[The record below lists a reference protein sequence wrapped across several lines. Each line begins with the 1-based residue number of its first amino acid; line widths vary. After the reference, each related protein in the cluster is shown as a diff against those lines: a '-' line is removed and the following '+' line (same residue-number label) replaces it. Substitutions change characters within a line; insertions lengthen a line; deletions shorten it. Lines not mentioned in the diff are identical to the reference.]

1 MDRVRA
7 VFPMATSKIAAAM
20 ESMGD
25 ILESGVE
32 ESYVQRRG
40 RYAQEANTGLQGDE
54 FWRNLW
60 VAHIVR
66 RPLVH
71 VECFLQHLFN
81 GSEGDEKTQ
90 SSSWCVARSM
100 GLLKNSMSCWNRS
113 ACGPH

>member
-1 MDRVRA
+1 MASKVPPRALTGRWSSAHQTEEFLLNIGMDRVRA
-7 VFPMATSKIAAAM
+7 VFPMATSKIAVAM

-60 VAHIVR
+60 V
-66 RPLVH
+66 
-71 VECFLQHLFN
+71 
-81 GSEGDEKTQ
+81 
-90 SSSWCVARSM
+90 
-100 GLLKNSMSCWNRS
+100 
-113 ACGPH
+113 